1 MADNILAHVSHTC
14 DHDHRGHSVEIYAE
28 RGDPERGDSAT
39 YYLTAI
45 VTEDGEAS
53 GFGIPMEKTHLATFA
68 WSILR
73 ELEGLSG
80 DL

>member
-1 MADNILAHVSHTC
+1 MNDKILAKVSHRC
-14 DHDHRGHSVEIYAE
+14 DHDHEGHSAEIYAE
-28 RGDPERGDSAT
+28 RGDPEVGDSAT
-39 YYLTAI
+39 YYLTAMLHD
-45 VTEDGEAS
+45 DGQTQ

-73 ELEGLSG
+73 ELEGLPG